1 MYIEDTE
8 NVRKWALGYRLTFAD
23 TYQDAPFHD
32 PNWQLVRVNQSPT
45 SSLWTHETDGMIQL
59 KMKTTPD

>member
-8 NVRKWALGYRLTFAD
+8 NVRKWALGYGLTFAD

-32 PNWQLVRVNQSPT
+32 PNWQLVRSA
-45 SSLWTHETDGMIQL
+45 SRRR
-59 KMKTTPD
+59 

>member
-8 NVRKWALGYRLTFAD
+8 NVRKWALGYGLTFAD

-32 PNWQLVRVNQSPT
+32 PNWQLGQSKAKPE
-45 SSLWTHETDGMIQL
+45 SLFYGHTKRTEGFI
-59 KMKTTPD
+59 

>member
-8 NVRKWALGYRLTFAD
+8 NVRKWALGYGLTFAD

-32 PNWQLVRVNQSPT
+32 PNWQLVRVKPESFFMDIRKGRKD
-45 SSLWTHETDGMIQL
+45 SSEFENNTG
-59 KMKTTPD
+59 

>member
-8 NVRKWALGYRLTFAD
+8 NVRKWALGYGLTFAD

-32 PNWQLVRVNQSPT
+32 PNWQLVRGKLFYGHT
-45 SSLWTHETDGMIQL
+45 KRTEGFI
-59 KMKTTPD
+59 

>member
-8 NVRKWALGYRLTFAD
+8 NVRKWALGYGLTFAD

-32 PNWQLVRVNQSPT
+32 PNWQLVRVKQSRKAFLYRCFSVPLQC
-45 SSLWTHETDGMIQL
+45 SGV
-59 KMKTTPD
+59 KA